1 MHRLFVALSI
11 PERVKEHLASLQ
23 SGLEGAR
30 WVDPE
35 DFHLTL
41 RFVGEV
47 DGPTA
52 DDLASALSLVS
63 FDRFSF
69 RLSGFGHFERKGR
82 PEALWV
88 AVEDALEIAAL
99 KQKVEAACRRVG
111 LPPDDRKFIPH
122 VTLARLKG
130 QTSDEMLARW
140 IEAQQRLNLE
150 SIEVSHFTLY
160 ESHLGR
166 DGPLYD
172 SILEISA

>member
-1 MHRLFVALSI
+1 MHRLFIALSI
-11 PERVKEHLASLQ
+11 PDEVTEHVAALQ

-63 FDRFSF
+63 FERFSF

-88 AVEDALEIAAL
+88 AVEDTLEIAAL

-111 LPPDDRKFIPH
+111 LPPDNRKFIPH

-130 QTSDEMLARW
+130 PTSDEMLARW
-140 IEAQQRLNLE
+140 MEAQDHLHLE
-150 SIEVSHFTLY
+150 PIQVSHFTLY

-172 SILEISA
+172 PISEIVA